1 MGKDTLCAA
10 IAEKYRVMNVSSVD
24 PIKEIAR
31 GFGWN
36 GEKDMR
42 SRRFLAELKEAFI
55 NYCDLPTKYLCGKA
69 AEFLQSEDEVMFV
82 HIREAK
88 EIAAFREAIRPA
100 ECKTLLVRRDSLHAG
115 EKYGNSA
122 DDDVEN
128 FKYDLTFNND
138 LPLDESKRE
147 FTKLITDIIE
157 GRRS

>member
-1 MGKDTLCAA
+1 
-10 IAEKYRVMNVSSVD
+10 
-24 PIKEIAR
+24 
-31 GFGWN
+31 
-36 GEKDMR
+36 
-42 SRRFLAELKEAFI
+42 
-55 NYCDLPTKYLCGKA
+55 
-69 AEFLQSEDEVMFV
+69 
-82 HIREAK
+82 IREAK